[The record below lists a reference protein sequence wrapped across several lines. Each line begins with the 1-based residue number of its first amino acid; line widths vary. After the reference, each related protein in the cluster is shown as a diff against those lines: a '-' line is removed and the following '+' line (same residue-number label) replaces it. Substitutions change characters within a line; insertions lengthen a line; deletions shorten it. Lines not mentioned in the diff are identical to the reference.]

1 MTRQHTGFLM
11 VQLDILWFG
20 ATPHADLDSR
30 QGNKS
35 VVCPSETIGPANEE
49 GMGKTHSTTIR

>member
-30 QGNKS
+30 QGN
-35 VVCPSETIGPANEE
+35 EE
-49 GMGKTHSTTIR
+49 LCSPQKLALQMRKEWEKHT